1 MKSRRQRL
9 TDEDIKKIADDI
21 KNPKE
26 EPKLGK
32 AKPVDS
38 SWSGVTFGNPRKGCK
53 KCYGRGYIGK
63 NTETGMPIMCSC
75 SSRKRNDS
83 EQPSRPRPPQIEERE
98 GGLTTDQEL
107 AIRRSNIAFSRTN
120 DIPGKFVE
128 DDK

>member
-75 SSRKRNDS
+75 SSRKFK
-83 EQPSRPRPPQIEERE
+83 EGEKPPVPAIPKRPPMMDI
-98 GGLTTDQEL
+98 DKEL
-107 AIRRSNIAFSRTN
+107 AIRRSNVRFDRAGEIEE
-120 DIPGKFVE
+120 PPV
-128 DDK
+128 